1 MGDGP
6 TPDGLGL
13 GLGVV
18 LAVDPAV
25 STGHTA
31 GSLIG
36 TSAGQSPACPSPCSW
51 VGGPFL
57 SSGSLYREAPST
69 MINMTPCHPSPHSE
83 FSPGCAAGHP
93 PRHPGIA
100 PYSFGQLHVNCL
112 HGQRFLYISVPDAW
126 SRRSA
131 LLVQ

>member
-6 TPDGLGL
+6 TPDRLGL

-31 GSLIG
+31 GSLVG
-36 TSAGQSPACPSPCSW
+36 TSAGQSPARPSPCSW
-51 VGGPFL
+51 AGGPFL

-93 PRHPGIA
+93 PPPPWNSPLLIW
-100 PYSFGQLHVNCL
+100 
-112 HGQRFLYISVPDAW
+112 SVAC
-126 SRRSA
+126 
-131 LLVQ
+131 